1 MLIALI
7 ISLIIAAIGFAGV
20 QINGNYETKWGY
32 LLVGGLA
39 ATCVVM
45 ITYVVLL
52 LSFLIS
58 LLTFLL

>member
-1 MLIALI
+1 MLIALVV
-7 ISLIIAAIGFAGV
+7 SLIIAAIGFAGV

-39 ATCVVM
+39 AACGVM

-52 LSFLIS
+52 LWFLVS
-58 LLTFLL
+58 LFIALI